1 LDARQILGQITSKVA
16 MPIMSIAKNKA
27 EIIAELEE
35 KNEPI
40 INLTVENVTQSN
52 LCGTTVGEDP
62 WGGCPIATGDIY
74 SVYVY
79 AYGSFFDF
87 TETVGSW
94 SGYSVKFKGGDCVN
108 ASYTGSCIPI
118 SSISPNP
125 SAWTNSGGENYLV
138 ISDKVSLVDGTS
150 TTNVG
155 KKCSAGNWFYVY
167 KNSDC
172 KN

>member
-1 LDARQILGQITSKVA
+1 VPILNIVKSYQDIL
-16 MPIMSIAKNKA
+16 IELKA
-27 EIIAELEE
+27 EDVA
-35 KNEPI
+35 
-40 INLTVENVTQSN
+40 VVNVTEANQTISN
-52 LCGTTVGEDP
+52 LCDSYVGEDP
-62 WGGCPIATGDIY
+62 WGGCPIAAGDIY

-79 AYGSFFDF
+79 AYGSSFDF

-118 SSISPNP
+118 SQIS
-125 SAWTNSGGENYLV
+125 SSTVSSWTNSGAMNYLV

-155 KKCSAGNWFYVY
+155 KKCSVGNWFYVY

-172 KN
+172 KS